1 MALMIK
7 KATKAQ
13 AKLRMALIGPA
24 GAGKTWT
31 ALLLARELAGEG
43 RVLVIDT
50 ERGSASKYA
59 DAFDFDVIELDRFH
73 PQQSL
78 EALALAETNGYA
90 VCIVDSLSHA
100 WSGRHGILDL
110 VAQAKSDKA
119 FTEGWRL
126 ASPLHHRLVDGLLQA
141 PLHVIAT
148 LRSKMAYVLETNV
161 QGKQV
166 PRKVGLQPIQR
177 SGWEYEFDLIA
188 DLDLEHTLTVSKTR
202 CPALNGAV
210 IPRPGPELA
219 HTIKAWL
226 SEGIP
231 APAPN
236 APARDG
242 RPPDWPDK
250 PALLE
255 AIKQMLLQVA
265 PGDTDDARARR
276 LALLR
281 DYFGCRGWQAVQALP
296 AGILQEGHGEL
307 RRWESLHLRAQR
319 VGMTEDEWR
328 RRRAEIPYEAL
339 EELIAGKE
347 QPRPA
352 EAPEHQRASA
362 A

>member
-1 MALMIK
+1 MALSIK

-31 ALLLARELAGEG
+31 ALLLAQELAGEG
-43 RVLVIDT
+43 RALVIDT

-73 PQQSL
+73 PQQYL
-78 EALALAETNGYA
+78 EALTLAEAHGYA
-90 VCIVDSLSHA
+90 VGIVDSLSHA
-100 WSGRHGILDL
+100 WSGRDGILDL

-141 PLHVIAT
+141 PVHVIAT
-148 LRSKMAYVLETNV
+148 LRSKMAYVLETNA

-177 SGWEYEFDLIA
+177 SGLEYEFDLVA
-188 DLDLEHTLTVSKTR
+188 DLDLDHTLTVSKTR

-219 HTIKAWL
+219 RAIQAWL
-226 SEGIP
+226 SEGAP
-231 APAPN
+231 APASNPL
-236 APARDG
+236 PG
-242 RPPDWPDK
+242 HGQPPDQPDK
-250 PALLE
+250 AAILE
-255 AIKQMLLQVA
+255 AIKAVLRQVA
-265 PGDTDDARARR
+265 PGDTDEARARR

-281 DYFGCRGWQAVQALP
+281 DYFGCRGWQMVQTLP
-296 AGILQEGHGEL
+296 AGILQEGYGEL
-307 RRWESLHLRAQR
+307 RRWEPLHLRAQQ
-319 VGMTEDEWR
+319 VGVTREEWQ
-328 RRRAEIPYEAL
+328 RRRAEMPYEAL
-339 EELIAGKE
+339 EELIARRE
-347 QPRPA
+347 QAQPA
-352 EAPEHQRASA
+352 EARG
-362 A
+362 

>member
-1 MALMIK
+1 MALTIK

-13 AKLRMALIGPA
+13 AKLRLALIGPA

-73 PQQSL
+73 PQQYL
-78 EALALAETNGYA
+78 EALALAEAHGYA

-100 WSGRHGILDL
+100 WSGREGILDL

-148 LRSKMAYVLETNV
+148 LRSKMAYVLETNDK
-161 QGKQV
+161 GKQV

-177 SGWEYEFDLIA
+177 SGLEYEFDLVA

-210 IPRPGPELA
+210 LPRPGPELA
-219 HTIKAWL
+219 RVIQAWL
-226 SEGIP
+226 SEG
-231 APAPN
+231 APTPVST
-236 APARDG
+236 PLPG
-242 RPPDWPDK
+242 HGQPPDRPDK
-250 PALLE
+250 AAILE
-255 AIKQMLLQVA
+255 AIKEVLRQVA
-265 PGDTDDARARR
+265 PGDTDEARARR

-296 AGILQEGHGEL
+296 AGILQEGCIEL
-307 RRWESLHLRAQR
+307 RRWESLRLRAQQ
-319 VGMTEDEWR
+319 VGVTREEWQR
-328 RRRAEIPYEAL
+328 WRAEMPYEAL
-339 EELIAGKE
+339 EELIARKE
-347 QPRPA
+347 QAQPA
-352 EAPEHQRASA
+352 EARG
-362 A
+362 